1 MEKSWKEADQ
11 ALHSVHF
18 KFAPAALE
26 CRDALSAIVQIG
38 DTLWVANDES
48 IHLERLSYQ
57 GSDADGNP
65 LYAAHTR
72 FALHDYLSLP
82 VAADAED
89 NEVDVEGLAYQDG
102 YLWVVGS
109 HSLKRKKPQSD
120 KSTEKGIE
128 RLVRIVPD
136 PNRYLIA
143 RIPLN
148 VVDGVPTLQAPS
160 AQLPLHANGN
170 ALMEALRDDPHIKHF
185 LKIPGKDNG
194 FDVEGLAVIG
204 TRLFLGLRGPVLRG
218 WAVLLE
224 IECVEDDDDPSVLK
238 LARIGEEDRPYR
250 KHFLQLDGLGIR
262 DLCVQGEDLL
272 ILAGPT
278 MSLDGPVRVYRWQD
292 GAKPDGE
299 SLIPRAVLE
308 VVADIPHGH
317 GNDHAEGLCL
327 FTQGDAEIALL
338 VVYDNAAQGRKR
350 GEDGV
355 LGDVFT
361 LPSSTYAA

>member
-1 MEKSWKEADQ
+1 MTA
-11 ALHSVHF
+11 VHF

-148 VVDGVPTLQAPS
+148 VVDGIPTLQTPGV
-160 AQLPLHANGN
+160 QLPLHANGN

-204 TRLFLGLRGPVLRG
+204 KRLFLGLRGPVLRG

-224 IECVEDDDDPSVLK
+224 IECVEDDNDPTVLT

-278 MSLDGPVRVYRWQD
+278 MSLDGPVRVYRWQG
-292 GAKPDGE
+292 GAKPDAE

-308 VVADIPHGH
+308 VVAEIPHGH

-327 FTQGDAEIALL
+327 FTQGNDETALL
-338 VVYDNAAQGRKR
+338 VVYDNAAAGRKR
-350 GEDGV
+350 GESGV
-355 LGDVFT
+355 LGDVFV
-361 LPSSTYAA
+361 LPSISSPPE